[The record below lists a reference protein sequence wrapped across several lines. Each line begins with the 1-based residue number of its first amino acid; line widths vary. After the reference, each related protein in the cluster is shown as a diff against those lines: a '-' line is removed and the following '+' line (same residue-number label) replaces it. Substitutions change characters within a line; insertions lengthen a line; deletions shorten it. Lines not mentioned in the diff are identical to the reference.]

1 MVIFIFCCN
10 QSATIESND
19 AMVLLNNVDYYFLD
33 VRTIKEHETKSI
45 PKTDCIPL
53 QELEQRIE
61 ELNKHRKR
69 TVIVYCR
76 SGNRSS
82 TAVKIL
88 NKKVGD
94 YKKNKTVNN
103 KLNMSFSKSFF
114 KDFSNFYIENL
125 ATKHKLIRNYNE
137 IEKFLLD
144 SEPMS

>member
-10 QSATIESND
+10 QSSTIESND

-45 PKTDCIPL
+45 PNTDCIPV

-69 TVIVYCR
+69 MVIVYCR

-88 NKKVGD
+88 NKRGFNSFNMIGGMNRWKGETT
-94 YKKNKTVNN
+94 KN
-103 KLNMSFSKSFF
+103 
-114 KDFSNFYIENL
+114 
-125 ATKHKLIRNYNE
+125 
-137 IEKFLLD
+137 
-144 SEPMS
+144 